1 MKTIAFLGLGTMGV
15 PMTANLAKAGFTV
28 QGFDLKGTGTAKSIR
43 EAAAGAEALITM
55 LPDGDAVREAVLEAL
70 PHLREGTIVVDMS
83 SADPAGTRALGDAL
97 KAKGVHMID
106 APVSGA
112 VVGARN
118 ATLAIMV
125 GGEDSAFQRIRPVL
139 EAMGN
144 QVFHVGPLGAG
155 HAVKA
160 LNNYLGAVG
169 TLAGF
174 EALLVAR
181 KLGLDPKP
189 MLDAINASTGRNSTT
204 ERKIPRDILPG
215 TFASGFKLALMAKDV
230 GIAAEL
236 ARGLGVEVPFMKATL
251 KAWKEAEKA
260 LPRGAD
266 HVEIYKWQEKKSRR
280 PSARSGGRSRPGRKT
295 APSRGA
301 ASRRPATRR
310 KRRRST

>member
-1 MKTIAFLGLGTMGV
+1 VKTVAFVGLGTMGR
-15 PMTANLAKAGFTV
+15 PMTENLAKAGFVV
-28 QGFDLKGTGTAKSIR
+28 QGFDLNGTGNARTLR

-55 LPDGDAVREAVLEAL
+55 LPDGNAVREAVLEAL
-70 PHLREGTIVVDMS
+70 PHLAKGTIVIDMS

-97 KAKGVHMID
+97 KAKGVHMLD

-125 GGEDSAFQRIRPVL
+125 GGETEIFEKAKPVL
-139 EAMGN
+139 AAMGN
-144 QVFHVGPLGAG
+144 QLFHVGPLGAG

-174 EALLVAR
+174 EVLLVAKR
-181 KLGLDPKP
+181 FGLDPKP

-236 ARGLGVEVPFMKATL
+236 ARGLGVEVPFMKTTL
-251 KAWKEAEKA
+251 KAWREAEKA

-266 HVEIYKWQEKKSRR
+266 HVEIYKWQEKLAKR
-280 PSARSGGRSRPGRKT
+280 PSASKRKR
-295 APSRGA
+295 APSRA
-301 ASRRPATRR
+301 SASRRPGSRR

>member
-1 MKTIAFLGLGTMGV
+1 MKTIAFIGLGTMGR
-15 PMTANLAKAGFTV
+15 PMTENLQKAGFV
-28 QGFDLKGTGTAKSIR
+28 LRSFDANGTGTAKTIGEAVR
-43 EAAAGAEALITM
+43 EADAVVTM
-55 LPDGDAVREAVLEAL
+55 LPDGGVVADVVLEAL
-70 PHLREGTIVVDMS
+70 PSLRKDAVVIDMS

-125 GGEDSAFQRIRPVL
+125 GGEEAVFHRIRPVL
-139 EAMGN
+139 AAMGN
-144 QVFHVGPLGAG
+144 QIFHVGPLGAG

-181 KLGLDPKP
+181 RFGLDPKP

-251 KAWKEAEKA
+251 KAWREAEKA

-266 HVEIYKWQEKKSRR
+266 HVEIYKWQEKRSKR
-280 PSARSGGRSRPGRKT
+280 PSTSRRKT